1 MVCRCSKCN
10 SSTCETCKKWM
21 ELYRN
26 ISRLGE
32 RNLSIFDFC
41 GGGLGGGE
49 VLGGELKPHGNHK
62 WLDMHLNTYVTVEV
76 GKL

>member
-1 MVCRCSKCN
+1 MD
-10 SSTCETCKKWM
+10 
-21 ELYRN
+21 YRRI
-26 ISRLGE
+26 ISRLVE
-32 RNLSIFDFC
+32 VILSICDFC

-62 WLDMHLNTYVTVEV
+62 WLDIHLNTYVTVEV